1 MTKKLTAPS
10 YVYVQPI
17 YRVVGESE
25 KLLDALY
32 DQVLAHRHITTHK
45 HFKKTKTGRQLLASI
60 VRGLNSPR
68 YVSSDNHTKPTYRIT
83 IDQGQRTLDWRKFPN
98 VKDSQSVKL
107 IIEPLVE
114 MGWLQKTEGHQ
125 GHKLADMFFAPEGSP
140 LRANWEYEKL
150 DYKPPNV
157 VINLYTKRD
166 EANGGYRS
174 PDINK
179 MESPRFKKLLK
190 SHYVPQINKLSELV
204 NSHTYNLPF
213 TDYQFRRGFVGG
225 LENCGGRLQ
234 AKYQSLSA
242 EKRLSDIQIDGQ
254 TVCEIDVVSC
264 GLVLLHS
271 LANQPIPNVEDL
283 YSLVDTSLNR
293 KEVKHLV
300 TSLCNSKNHV
310 ISKNWSRKFKE
321 DKKLGPI
328 VAKTNYSQFTKSL
341 LKAFPWLESFLTE
354 TKDLA
359 LKVQWLES
367 EAIIKAMF
375 TVLEA
380 GHGCLSVHESLIV
393 PKEAEA
399 IARRAMIEAFQET
412 ANITP
417 RLISK

>member
-1 MTKKLTAPS
+1 MTQKLEEPS

-25 KLLDALY
+25 KSLDALY
-32 DQVLAHRHITTHK
+32 DQVIAHRHITTNK

-68 YVSSDNHTKPTYRIT
+68 YVGSDNSTKPTYRIT

-98 VKDSQSVKL
+98 VKDSQSVRL
-107 IIEPLVE
+107 IMEPLVE
-114 MGWLQKTEGHQ
+114 MGWLQKTAGHQ
-125 GHKLADMFFAPEGSP
+125 GYKLADKFFAPEGSP
-140 LRANWEYEKL
+140 LRADWEYEKL

-166 EANGGYRS
+166 EVDGGYRS

-190 SHYVPQINKLSELV
+190 NHYVPQINKLSELV

-234 AKYQSLSA
+234 ANYQLLPQ

-264 GLVLLHS
+264 GLVLMHS
-271 LANQPIPNVEDL
+271 LAKQQIPNVEDL
-283 YSLVDTSLNR
+283 YSLVGSSLPR
-293 KEVKHLV
+293 KELKLLITAVCNKGKLAKHG
-300 TSLCNSKNHV
+300 
-310 ISKNWSRKFKE
+310 WSPKWKQ

-328 VAKTNYSQFTKSL
+328 VNKTNYRQFRSSL
-341 LKAFPWLESFLTE
+341 LLAFPWLETFLAQT
-354 TKDLA
+354 TDVA
-359 LKVQWLES
+359 LKTQWLES
-367 EAIIKAMF
+367 EIIIKAML

-393 PKEAEA
+393 PKATEALA
-399 IARRAMIEAFQET
+399 KDAMIKAFQET
-412 ANITP
+412 AHITP
-417 RLISK
+417 RLACK